1 MNAPKEALKSETS
14 SGSRIGP
21 GGRHVFRREVVMLA
35 CDIEETELGQLLGKR
50 EIEFNTASSRPFCE
64 NAGVDGEGPLTPLTI
79 WSMQRKET
87 AGAY

>member
-35 CDIEETELGQLLGKR
+35 CDIEETELGQLLGK
-50 EIEFNTASSRPFCE
+50 
-64 NAGVDGEGPLTPLTI
+64 
-79 WSMQRKET
+79 
-87 AGAY
+87 